1 MESEQPQPDINIDLH
16 NLVGALKKYPLEFQ
30 QATQNLPE
38 LKKLMA
44 LAKFNISTVKA
55 HLYNEIQA
63 TGRYDKVTPINAEV
77 LVKAEYI
84 EAQEYYLNAQKN
96 YEHAYSVKVQL
107 LQKENALRGLI
118 TLFESRYWSID
129 TNVDMATLQK

>member
-1 MESEQPQPDINIDLH
+1 MESEQPQPDMDIDLH

-38 LKKLMA
+38 L
-44 LAKFNISTVKA
+44 AKFNISTVKA

-63 TGRYDKVTPINAEV
+63 TGRYDKVKAIDSEV

-84 EAQEYYLNAQKN
+84 EA
-96 YEHAYSVKVQL
+96 
-107 LQKENALRGLI
+107 
-118 TLFESRYWSID
+118 
-129 TNVDMATLQK
+129 

>member
-1 MESEQPQPDINIDLH
+1 MESEQPQPDMNIDLH

-38 LKKLMA
+38 L
-44 LAKFNISTVKA
+44 AKFNISTVKA
-55 HLYNEIQA
+55 HLYNEIQT
-63 TGRYDKVTPINAEV
+63 TGRYDKVRAIESEV
-77 LVKAEYI
+77 LVKPEYI
-84 EAQEYYLNAQKN
+84 EAQKYYLNAQKN

>member
-1 MESEQPQPDINIDLH
+1 MEPEKPQPDMNIDLH
-16 NLVGALKKYPLEFQ
+16 NLDGALKKFPLEFQ

-44 LAKFNISTVKA
+44 LAKLESERVRA
-55 HLYNEIQA
+55 ELYNKIQA
-63 TGRYDKVTPINAEV
+63 TGRYDKVKAIESEV

-96 YEHAYSVKVQL
+96 YDRAYSVKVQL
-107 LQKENALRGLI
+107 LKKENALKGLI
-118 TLFESRYWSID
+118 SLFESRYRSID
-129 TNVDMATLQK
+129 ANVDMAALQK

>member
-1 MESEQPQPDINIDLH
+1 MESEQPQPNMNIDLH
-16 NLVGALKKYPLEFQ
+16 NLDVALKKHPLEFQ

-38 LKKLMA
+38 

-55 HLYNEIQA
+55 HLYNEIQT
-63 TGRYDKVTPINAEV
+63 TGRYDKVRAIESEV
-77 LVKAEYI
+77 LVKPEYI
-84 EAQEYYLNAQKN
+84 EAQKYYPNAQKN

>member
-1 MESEQPQPDINIDLH
+1 MESEQPQPDMNIDLR
-16 NLVGALKKYPLEFQ
+16 NLDGTLKKHPLEFQ

-38 LKKLMA
+38 

-63 TGRYDKVTPINAEV
+63 TGRYDKVKAIDSEV